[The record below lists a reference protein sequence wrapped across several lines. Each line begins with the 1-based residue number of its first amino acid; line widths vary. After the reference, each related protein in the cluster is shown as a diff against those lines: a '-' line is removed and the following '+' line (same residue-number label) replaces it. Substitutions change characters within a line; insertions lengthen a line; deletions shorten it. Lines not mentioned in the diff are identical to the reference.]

1 MHAVSSHIYIYIIW
15 CSQTH
20 GESRSQPF
28 VGGSDVQNMN
38 FFSVSRAFS
47 FYVNLIAIPRHAKI
61 LGYIQHTSNVAGE
74 TSKHTSLPHAS
85 FDMKISFVANVVEPW
100 PQTVHD
106 QDKESFEFQVVRN
119 MKVLDSCPQSPLEA
133 NQPQTLK
140 AFHPR
145 PFTHTQE
152 YSPNYEI
159 RLPKV
164 NVFWLIRNK
173 SITASR
179 YFILDLWPTPTPKKT
194 AHLKIVVQKH
204 NSCPGY
210 NDTRPKNCC
219 CCSIHIAWKTHTH
232 TQFPRKG
239 HGKVE
244 KLQPHIRHQ
253 INVPITTARNFA
265 MCQMWRPD
273 TMMDGKS
280 LTKNL

>member
-1 MHAVSSHIYIYIIW
+1 MRFSAIYIYIYYIW

-20 GESRSQPF
+20 GELRSQPF

-47 FYVNLIAIPRHAKI
+47 FYVFLIAIPRHAKI
-61 LGYIQHTSNVAGE
+61 LRLYIQHMSNVAGE
-74 TSKHTSLPHAS
+74 TSKHTSLSHAS

-100 PQTVHD
+100 PQTIHD
-106 QDKESFEFQVVRN
+106 QDKQSFEFQVVRN

-204 NSCPGY
+204 N
-210 NDTRPKNCC
+210 
-219 CCSIHIAWKTHTH
+219 
-232 TQFPRKG
+232 
-239 HGKVE
+239 
-244 KLQPHIRHQ
+244 KLSR
-253 INVPITTARNFA
+253 V
-265 MCQMWRPD
+265 
-273 TMMDGKS
+273 
-280 LTKNL
+280 